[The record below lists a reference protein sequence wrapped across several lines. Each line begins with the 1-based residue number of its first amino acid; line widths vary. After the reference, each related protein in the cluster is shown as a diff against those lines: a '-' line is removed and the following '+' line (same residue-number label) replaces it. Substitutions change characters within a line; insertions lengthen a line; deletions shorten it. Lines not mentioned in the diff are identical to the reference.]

1 MGDVGTRDWGLARA
15 RVGGAGRRASLRAA
29 FAISLFLFPSSPAPQ
44 AQNVVD
50 VLRSQ
55 RAEARAAEVLGE
67 IGPRTPPRPAGAA
80 GRGGAADPHVA
91 AYRAVVDRR
100 RALADSAR
108 RAHEARADSAILAA
122 RLATLR
128 WEKVRPADQG
138 PFLEQYAEAFWVSAP
153 TGGRAA
159 VDTTNTAVLRG
170 KLQAAFG
177 DPTRNG
183 DAQRRHG
190 YGGSDHVQFEYWFA
204 VNDTIPVLVLD
215 LDGPFGRGL
224 MVAADEAQAALLPAL
239 KADLAR
245 RLARERTAD
254 PWLDYYHS
262 FERGAW
268 YRTGY
273 NGAELYVREV
283 RPPRWSGRASGD
295 RWIIHR

>member
-1 MGDVGTRDWGLARA
+1 MGRGPR
-15 RVGGAGRRASLRAA
+15 GGAGWLSPLCAA
-29 FAISLFLFPSSPAPQ
+29 LAISFFLSPLSSAPR
-44 AQNVVD
+44 AQSVVD
-50 VLRSQ
+50 VLMAQ
-55 RAEARAAEVLGE
+55 RKQTRAAEVLAE
-67 IGPRTPPRPAGAA
+67 IGPRTPPRPARA
-80 GRGGAADPHVA
+80 GGAADPHVA
-91 AYRAVVDRR
+91 AYRAVVARR
-100 RALADSAR
+100 QAVADSAL

-138 PFLEQYAEAFWVSAP
+138 PFLEQYREAFWVSAA

-159 VDTTNTAVLRG
+159 IDTTNTAVLRG
-170 KLQAAFG
+170 QLQAAFG

-183 DAQRRHG
+183 DAQKRHG
-190 YGGSDHVQFEYWFA
+190 YGGSERVQFEYWFA

-224 MVAADEAQAALLPAL
+224 MIAADEAQAALLPAL
-239 KADLAR
+239 KADLAA
-245 RLARERTAD
+245 RLARERTPD

-273 NGAELYVREV
+273 NGAERYVVEV
-283 RPPRWSGRASGD
+283 RPPRWGGAAGD

>member
-1 MGDVGTRDWGLARA
+1 MRGTRDEER
-15 RVGGAGRRASLRAA
+15 GAGRARAGWFFVVGVASAL
-29 FAISLFLFPSSPAPQ
+29 SLFPFPSSPAPQ

-50 VLRSQ
+50 VLMSQ
-55 RAEARAAEVLGE
+55 RRQARAAEALAE
-67 IGPRTPPRPAGAA
+67 IGPRTPPRPLSL
-80 GRGGAADPHVA
+80 GGAGDPHLA
-91 AYRAVVDRR
+91 AYAVARDRR
-100 RALADSAR
+100 QAAADRVLR
-108 RAHEARADSAILAA
+108 RHEARADSAILAA

-138 PFLEQYAEAFWVSAP
+138 PFLEQYREAFWTSAP
-153 TGGRAA
+153 TGGRAPI
-159 VDTTNTAVLRG
+159 DTTSTAVLRG

-183 DAQRRHG
+183 DAQKRYG
-190 YGGSDHVQFEYWFA
+190 YGGSDRVQFEYWFA
-204 VNDTIPVLVLD
+204 VNDTIPVIVLD

-224 MVAADEAQAALLPAL
+224 MIAADETQAALLPAL
-239 KADLAR
+239 KADLAA

-273 NGAELYVREV
+273 NGAERYTVEV
-283 RPPRWSGRASGD
+283 RPPRWGGAAAGD

>member
-1 MGDVGTRDWGLARA
+1 MEGWGLARS
-15 RVGGAGRRASLRAA
+15 AGVLLIPLVSLLIPHPSRAQ
-29 FAISLFLFPSSPAPQ
+29 P
-44 AQNVVD
+44 VVD
-50 VLRSQ
+50 VLRAQ
-55 RAEARAAEVLGE
+55 RAEARAAEVLAE
-67 IGPRTPPRPAGAA
+67 IGPRTPPRPVRADLGR
-80 GRGGAADPHVA
+80 RGGAADPHVA
-91 AYRAVVDRR
+91 AYRAVVARR
-100 RALADSAR
+100 RALADSLR

-138 PFLEQYAEAFWVSAP
+138 PFLEQYGEAFWVSAA

-159 VDTTNTAVLRG
+159 IDTTNTAVLRG
-170 KLQAAFG
+170 RLQAAFG

-190 YGGSDHVQFEYWFA
+190 YGGSEHVQFEYWFA

-224 MVAADEAQAALLPAL
+224 MVAADEPQAALLPAL

-245 RLARERTAD
+245 RLAAERTAD

-273 NGAELYVREV
+273 NGAERYVREV
-283 RPPRWSGRASGD
+283 RPPRWSGRAAGD

>member
-1 MGDVGTRDWGLARA
+1 MMGELGTRDRGLGRARA
-15 RVGGAGRRASLRAA
+15 GWFLVVGVASAL
-29 FAISLFLFPSSPAPQ
+29 SLFPFPSSPAPQ

-50 VLRSQ
+50 VLMAQ
-55 RAEARAAEVLGE
+55 RKRARVGEVLAE
-67 IGPRTPPRPAGAA
+67 IGPRTPPRPLDP
-80 GRGGAADPHVA
+80 GGAGDPHLA
-91 AYRAVVDRR
+91 AYAAARDRR
-100 RALADSAR
+100 QAAADSALR
-108 RAHEARADSAILAA
+108 SHEARADSAILAA
-122 RLATLR
+122 RLASLR

-138 PFLEQYAEAFWVSAP
+138 PFLEQYREAFWVSAP
-153 TGGRAA
+153 TSGRAP

-183 DAQRRHG
+183 DAQKRHG

-239 KADLAR
+239 KRDLAR
-245 RLARERTAD
+245 RLAAERTPD

-273 NGAELYVREV
+273 NGAERFVREV
-283 RPPRWSGRASGD
+283 RPPRWGGAAGD